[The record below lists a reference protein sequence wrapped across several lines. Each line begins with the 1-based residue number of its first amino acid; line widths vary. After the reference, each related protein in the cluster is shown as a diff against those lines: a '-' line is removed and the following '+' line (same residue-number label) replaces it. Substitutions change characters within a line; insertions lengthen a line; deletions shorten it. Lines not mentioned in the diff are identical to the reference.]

1 MRIDMGKAAD
11 LVMVT
16 EGTLQDFCTDSEW
29 EKVFS
34 YARKVAELNN
44 IEISVTVQSWRQRIV
59 LRRF

>member
-1 MRIDMGKAAD
+1 MQIDLGKAAD

-44 IEISVTVQSWRQRIV
+44 IEISVTVQS
-59 LRRF
+59 